1 MKTPDK
7 LVKRVM
13 NKMALRANQGM
24 IKFGNTMEETKKT
37 QIQWLKEAQEEC
49 LDMAVYL
56 EKCIE
61 AEYTRTEKIVSWE
74 GEDVKVKD
82 LDENESYGGTI

>member
-7 LVKRVM
+7 LVQRVI
-13 NKMALRANQGM
+13 NKMSLRANQGM
-24 IKFGNTMEETKKT
+24 IKFGNTMEDAKKSK
-37 QIQWLKEAQEEC
+37 IEWLKEAQQEC

-61 AEYTRTEKIVSWE
+61 DEYKRTEKIVSWE
-74 GEDVKVKD
+74 GEEVKLKD
-82 LDENESYGGTI
+82 LNENESYGGTI

>member
-24 IKFGNTMEETKKT
+24 IKFGNTMEDAKKTKKE
-37 QIQWLKEAQEEC
+37 WLIEAQQEC

-61 AEYTRTEKIVSWE
+61 DESTVSWE
-74 GEDVKVKD
+74 GNDIKIKE
-82 LDENESYGGTI
+82 LNESYGGTI

>member
-7 LVKRVM
+7 LVKKVM

-24 IKFGNTMEETKKT
+24 IKFGNTMEDAKKTKKE
-37 QIQWLKEAQEEC
+37 WLIEAQQEC

-61 AEYTRTEKIVSWE
+61 DESTVSWE
-74 GEDVKVKD
+74 GDDVII
-82 LDENESYGGTI
+82 NESYGGTI

>member
-7 LVKRVM
+7 LVQKVM

-24 IKFGNTMEETKKT
+24 IKFGNTMEDAKKTKKE
-37 QIQWLKEAQEEC
+37 WLIEAQQEA

-56 EKCIE
+56 EKCIQDE
-61 AEYTRTEKIVSWE
+61 I
-74 GEDVKVKD
+74 
-82 LDENESYGGTI
+82 ENEELQAQSYGGTI